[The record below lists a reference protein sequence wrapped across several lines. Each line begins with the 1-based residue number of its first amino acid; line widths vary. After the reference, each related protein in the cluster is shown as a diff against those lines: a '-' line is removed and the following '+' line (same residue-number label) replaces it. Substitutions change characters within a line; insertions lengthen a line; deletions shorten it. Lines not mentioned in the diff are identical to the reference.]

1 MRGLAGPRNRP
12 TLRGTLTAQLTLK
25 ISSKR
30 QITIPARYYEAAGFG
45 EYALCTWTDQG
56 ILLQP
61 LDVND
66 EDVTVGI
73 LRSLVEQGFE
83 GEELFER
90 YQETKRKI
98 VSVRRKLDEAE
109 RDIAEGRVDTYEN
122 MRDRIRQKCGV

>member
-1 MRGLAGPRNRP
+1 M
-12 TLRGTLTAQLTLK
+12 
-25 ISSKR
+25 
-30 QITIPARYYEAAGFG
+30 
-45 EYALCTWTDQG
+45 CTWTDQG